1 MALLNPFPPFVVE
14 KMVGLSELALKVN
27 FVDSLFF
34 GMLHI
39 AEQVP

>member
-1 MALLNPFPPFVVE
+1 MALLDPVPTFAVA

-39 AEQVP
+39 AKQVP

>member
-1 MALLNPFPPFVVE
+1 
-14 KMVGLSELALKVN
+14 MVGLSELALKVN
-27 FVDSLFF
+27 LVDSLFF

>member
-1 MALLNPFPPFVVE
+1 MALLDPFPTFATA

-39 AEQVP
+39 AEQAP

>member
-1 MALLNPFPPFVVE
+1 MALLDPFPTFAMA
-14 KMVGLSELALKVN
+14 KMVELSELALKVN

-39 AEQVP
+39 TEQVP